1 MIHTV
6 KLDDNTKNGKMLLKQ
21 LRRYKVGV
29 EIENP
34 FITGVPPEG
43 YMTAD
48 DFREKTTEDL
58 KQLCIKHGILQ

>member
-1 MIHTV
+1 MF
-6 KLDDNTKNGKMLLKQ
+6 
-21 LRRYKVGV
+21 
-29 EIENP
+29 NP
-34 FITGVPPEG
+34 TTFAGDPSIPPEG